1 MSKNHEQISLA
12 LDLLT
17 QGLSPYVE
25 QKLKA
30 TFGDSWIQ
38 TAARSFRDGRD
49 RVLQDSAGYD
59 WDAHSLLTI
68 MWDQWNAV
76 FRTQLSHAERSLVSE
91 LREYRN
97 RWAHQQEFDFDDT
110 YRILDSVRR
119 LLQAADADNV
129 EVIRRRKQEYLEQ
142 HVAEEVNA
150 EMQKTAFDRTK
161 WWVIAIYGLCCAAVT
176 YHMMTT
182 RQPGTTALVS
192 FVILIFVYLMYH
204 QFKMDPPLLFGPHE
218 CSHCRRI
225 IYRRQCP
232 YCEPA
237 RVPSN
242 ASPAA

>member
-1 MSKNHEQISLA
+1 MPKNHDQISTA
-12 LDLLT
+12 LELLT
-17 QGLSPYVE
+17 QGMAPYVE

-38 TAARSFRDGRD
+38 TATGSFRDGRERALED
-49 RVLQDSAGYD
+49 GRFD

-68 MWDQWNAV
+68 MWDQWNPV
-76 FRTQLSHAERSLVSE
+76 FRTELSHAERSLVSE

-119 LLQAADADNV
+119 LLQSADAANV
-129 EVIRRRKQEYLEQ
+129 ETIKRRKQEFLEQ
-142 HVAEEVNA
+142 HVAETVNA
-150 EMQKTAFDRTK
+150 EIQKTAFDRTK

-182 RQPGTTALVS
+182 TQPGTTALVS

-204 QFKMDPPLLFGPHE
+204 QFKMDPPLVFGPHE
-218 CSHCRRI
+218 CTHCRRI

-237 RVPSN
+237 RVSSN